1 MDARQ
6 ERIPL
11 LRKNC
16 RRIPQRNVSE
26 VERSWII
33 SRGHRGPLHQ
43 VGSPTQFYILLT
55 FAQLLFLWTFHN
67 KSVNTYT
74 IVGRTETSEVD
85 EGNRHEIETVSLND
99 FTRKSSP

>member
-43 VGSPTQFYILLT
+43 VGSPTQFYILFT
-55 FAQLLFLWTFHN
+55 CAQLLFLWTFLN